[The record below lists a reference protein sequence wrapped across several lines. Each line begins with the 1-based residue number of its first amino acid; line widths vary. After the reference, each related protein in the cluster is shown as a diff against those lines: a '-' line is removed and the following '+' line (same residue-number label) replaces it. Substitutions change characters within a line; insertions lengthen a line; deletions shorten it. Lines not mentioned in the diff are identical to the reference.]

1 MATPGEGEKVEHLE
15 ELREGTEIVGEG
27 SGVFGTEVPESL
39 AAAAE
44 EVRAWFVQARG
55 GAPFLSGKDGRL
67 LVTWLEAG
75 HPVSSI
81 LVAIEQVAARRVARR
96 ARHPFHLDA
105 CEATLKKLRAGKL
118 PAPLELPTPE
128 GSPVE
133 GEEALLAAA
142 RGRLHSLS
150 GDLEAR
156 LQQACHIVRELHAAL
171 WELHRPEHPALLEQ
185 ASKDLEDL
193 AALLGESGLQR
204 AAEERA
210 RDSLRRRYPEFSMTR
225 ICEELERAVA

>member
-1 MATPGEGEKVEHLE
+1 MATPGVGEKVEHLE
-15 ELREGTEIVGEG
+15 ERRGGMEIVNEE
-27 SGVFGTEVPESL
+27 SGVFGTEVPEPL

-67 LVTWLEAG
+67 LVAWLEAG
-75 HPVSSI
+75 IPVSSI
-81 LVAIEQVAARRVARR
+81 LIAIEQVAARRVARR
-96 ARHPFHLDA
+96 ARHPFHLEA
-105 CEATLKKLRAGKL
+105 CEATLKKLRKGAL
-118 PAPLELPTPE
+118 PAPLELPTTG

-133 GEEALLAAA
+133 GEEVLVATA
-142 RGRLHSLS
+142 RQRLHSLA
-150 GDLEAR
+150 GDIEVR
-156 LQQACHIVRELHAAL
+156 LQAACHIVRELHAAL

-185 ASKDLEDL
+185 ASKELEDL

>member
-1 MATPGEGEKVEHLE
+1 MATPGVGEKVEHLE
-15 ELREGTEIVGEG
+15 ELQGGMEIASEG
-27 SGVFGTEVPESL
+27 SGVFGTEVPEPL

-67 LVTWLEAG
+67 LVAWLESG
-75 HPVSSI
+75 IPVSSI
-81 LVAIEQVAARRVARR
+81 LIAIEQVAARRVARR

-105 CEATLKKLRAGKL
+105 CEATLKKLRRGAL
-118 PAPLELPTPE
+118 PAPGELPATA
-128 GSPVE
+128 GHPVE
-133 GEEALLAAA
+133 GEELLVATA
-142 RGRLHSLS
+142 RQRLHHLS
-150 GDLEAR
+150 GDLDAR

-185 ASKDLEDL
+185 ATRELEDL
-193 AALLGESGLQR
+193 ATLLGESGLQR

-225 ICEELERAVA
+225 ICEELFNAVA

>member
-1 MATPGEGEKVEHLE
+1 MATPGVGEKVEHLE
-15 ELREGTEIVGEG
+15 GAEVGVEIVGEG
-27 SGVFGTEVPESL
+27 GGVFGTDVPEPL

-67 LVTWLEAG
+67 LVAWLESG
-75 HPVSSI
+75 IPVSSI
-81 LVAIEQVAARRVARR
+81 LIAIEQVAARRVARR

-105 CEATLKKLRAGKL
+105 CEATLKKLRKGAL
-118 PAPLELPTPE
+118 PAAPALPVPE

-133 GEEALLAAA
+133 GEEVLLATA
-142 RGRLHSLS
+142 RQRLHSLT
-150 GDLEAR
+150 GDQEAR
-156 LQQACHIVRELHAAL
+156 LQQACQIVRELHAAL
-171 WELHRPEHPALLEQ
+171 WELHRPQHPALLEQ

-193 AALLGESGLQR
+193 APLLGESGLQR

-225 ICEELERAVA
+225 ICEELFHAVA